1 MVAKAPH
8 HTAQSWASHWS
19 NNHDIPDKILAAA
32 KGEDYESGSETEAK
46 QENVNVVTRRKPT
59 YRDLTTD
66 EESEES
72 GSENEGPEGQSEED
86 DDDEDEDDEDD
97 GVPPR
102 HWEERHM
109 GTKGSP
115 FTEADLYVTAQYIV
129 SFPNWDEAS
138 SKDRWTPF
146 SEKASLI

>member
-1 MVAKAPH
+1 MFAKAPH
-8 HTAQSWASHWS
+8 HSAQSWASHWS

-32 KGEDYESGSETEAK
+32 KGDDYESGSETESREEIVA
-46 QENVNVVTRRKPT
+46 TRRKPK
-59 YRDLTTD
+59 YRELSTD
-66 EESEES
+66 EESEDS
-72 GSENEGPEGQSEED
+72 DSENEGPEQQS
-86 DDDEDEDDEDD
+86 DEDDEDD
-97 GVPPR
+97 DVPPR

-129 SFPNWDEAS
+129 SFRNWDEVS

-146 SEKASLI
+146 SEKARFIWNCCR

>member
-1 MVAKAPH
+1 MFAKAPH
-8 HTAQSWASHWS
+8 HSAQSWASHWS

-32 KGEDYESGSETEAK
+32 KGDDYESGSETESK
-46 QENVNVVTRRKPT
+46 EEKGVIRQKPK
-59 YRDLTTD
+59 YRELSTD

-72 GSENEGPEGQSEED
+72 GSENEGSEEQS
-86 DDDEDEDDEDD
+86 DEDDEDD

-146 SEKASLI
+146 SQKARFIWNCYC